1 MKRALDVF
9 EAVDDKAGRCDAYAA
24 VAEMMLEE
32 GSPPATAAL
41 PLDQA
46 RRIAERLQANYEIAR
61 ERIVRARLERL
72 AGDAAEAK
80 IAAREALDA
89 ARAERL
95 VSYEVHALAELAAAH
110 SLAEDREDALAR
122 AREARERLAGIDVER
137 PEKVYR
143 LLAEV
148 FGGLGEEEA
157 AAELFREARTLL
169 DAKAASIRSDAIRAR
184 FLESRDVRAIR
195 EGATA

>member
-1 MKRALDVF
+1 
-9 EAVDDKAGRCDAYAA
+9 
-24 VAEMMLEE
+24 
-32 GSPPATAAL
+32 
-41 PLDQA
+41 
-46 RRIAERLQANYEIAR
+46 
-61 ERIVRARLERL
+61 
-72 AGDAAEAK
+72 
-80 IAAREALDA
+80 
-89 ARAERL
+89 RAERL

>member
-1 MKRALDVF
+1 
-9 EAVDDKAGRCDAYAA
+9 
-24 VAEMMLEE
+24 
-32 GSPPATAAL
+32 
-41 PLDQA
+41 
-46 RRIAERLQANYEIAR
+46 
-61 ERIVRARLERL
+61 VRARLERL

-110 SLAEDREDALAR
+110 WLAEDREDALAR
-122 AREARERLAGIDVER
+122 AHEARERLAGIDVER

-148 FGGLGEEEA
+148 FAGLGEGDT
-157 AAELFREARTLL
+157 AAELFRDARTLL
-169 DAKAASIRSDAIRAR
+169 DAKAASIRSDAMRAR

-195 EGATA
+195 EGASA